1 MGMPS
6 MMPLPAFI
14 VVWVVM
20 MIAMMFP
27 SVAPTAMLWGG
38 GIVRSSSGID
48 RVLRM
53 TQFIGGYLLA
63 WSAFGVAAY
72 WTVVE
77 MAAFIERSPRSAG
90 WIGAAIFLFAAVYQI
105 TPLKR
110 ACLLHCR
117 SPLAALM
124 HYAAFPERGRDVLA
138 GLHHGSYCVGCCW
151 GLMALLLAAGVM
163 NIAAMAA
170 VAVLILLEKRWSRGE
185 SLARWVS
192 AVFAALAVAALLEP
206 QLFSGLR

>member
-1 MGMPS
+1 MPS

-14 VVWVVM
+14 AVWVVM
-20 MIAMMFP
+20 MVAMMFP

-38 GIVRSSSGID
+38 AIVRSSSGID
-48 RVLRM
+48 RVVRM

-72 WTVVE
+72 WIVVE
-77 MAAFIERSPRSAG
+77 MAGFIERSPRSAG

-105 TPLKR
+105 APLKR

-124 HYAAFPERGRDVLA
+124 HYAAFPKRGRDVLA

-163 NIAAMAA
+163 NVAAMAA
-170 VAVLILLEKRWSRGE
+170 VAVLILLEKRWSHGE